1 MEQKQYMN
9 IKTEETIGIIGLG
22 YVGLPLLINFG
33 KSYKVLG
40 FDSDEKKVEVI
51 NSGKSNIDHIPSSDI
66 ENLISNGPIATSDF
80 AKIKLVDAIIIC
92 VPTPITVHREPDL
105 SYVINV
111 VNQIIPFLKSGQL
124 ISLESTTYP
133 GTTEEV
139 IGRKVQDA
147 GHQIG
152 KDIFITYSPERED
165 PGSKFK
171 LQDIPKVIGG
181 ITNECLAKGSK
192 LYSSVFNDVVQVNSV
207 KVAELS
213 KLLEN
218 IHRAVNLGMINEFK
232 IICDAMSVDPFEV
245 INAAATK
252 PFGFVPYY
260 PGPGWGGHCIPVDP
274 FYLSWKAK
282 EYGHSSRFIELAGEL
297 NLSTQS
303 WVLSKIS
310 ESLNIKNLS
319 ISQSKILVLGI
330 SYKPDVDD
338 ARESPALNI
347 FSELYKNGADVD
359 YSDPYFSELPHTR
372 KFNIEKKGIDLTPS
386 NISSYDAVILL
397 TNHTKYDYDLIYQN
411 ANLIIDTRGV
421 YDVDNIK
428 VIRA

>member
-1 MEQKQYMN
+1 MN

-181 ITNECLAKGSK
+181 ITNECLTKGSK

-330 SYKPDVDD
+330 AYKPDVDD

-359 YSDPYFSELPHTR
+359 YSDPYFSELPRTR

>member
-1 MEQKQYMN
+1 MEQKQFMN

-92 VPTPITVHREPDL
+92 VPTPITIHREPDL

-139 IGRKVQDA
+139 IGKKVQDA
-147 GHQIG
+147 GHEIG

-165 PGSKFK
+165 PGSNFK

-181 ITNECLAKGSK
+181 ITNECLTKGSK

-330 SYKPDVDD
+330 AYKPDVDD

-359 YSDPYFSELPHTR
+359 YSDPYFSELPRTR

-386 NISSYDAVILL
+386 NIASYDAVILL

>member
-1 MEQKQYMN
+1 MSIETK
-9 IKTEETIGIIGLG
+9 ETIGIIGLG

-33 KSYKVLG
+33 KSYNVLG
-40 FDSDEKKVEVI
+40 FDSDEKKVEII
-51 NSGKSNIDHIPSSDI
+51 NSGNSNIDHIPSSDI
-66 ENLISNGPIATSDF
+66 KNLVSNGSVATSDF
-80 AKIKLVDAIIIC
+80 SKINLVNAIIIC
-92 VPTPITVHREPDL
+92 VPTPITIHREPDL
-105 SYVINV
+105 SYVKNV
-111 VNQIIPFLKSGQL
+111 INQIIPFLKAGQL

-139 IGRKVQDA
+139 IGKSIQNA
-147 GHQIG
+147 GFEIG

-181 ITNECLAKGSK
+181 ITDECLSRGVQ
-192 LYSSVFNDVVQVNSV
+192 LYSSVFKDVVKVNSV

-252 PFGFVPYY
+252 PFGFVPYF

-282 EYGHSSRFIELAGEL
+282 EFGHSSRFIELAGEL

-310 ESLNIKNLS
+310 ESLNNKNLS
-319 ISQSKILVLGI
+319 ISQSKILILGI
-330 SYKPDVDD
+330 AYKPDVDD

-347 FSELYKNGADVD
+347 FSELHKSGADVD
-359 YSDPYFSELPHTR
+359 FSDPYFSELPSTR
-372 KFNIEKKGIDLTPS
+372 KFNFKKEGVELTPS
-386 NISSYDAVILL
+386 NLSRYDAVILL
-397 TNHTKYDYDLIYQN
+397 TNHKKYDYDLIYEN
-411 ANLIIDTRGV
+411 ARLIVDTRGV
-421 YDVDNIK
+421 YDVDGIK

>member
-1 MEQKQYMN
+1 MN

-181 ITNECLAKGSK
+181 ITNECLTKGSK

-310 ESLNIKNLS
+310 ESLNIRNLS

-330 SYKPDVDD
+330 AYKPDVDD

-359 YSDPYFSELPHTR
+359 YSDPYFSELPRTR

>member
-1 MEQKQYMN
+1 MSIETK
-9 IKTEETIGIIGLG
+9 ETIGIIGLG

-33 KSYKVLG
+33 KSYNVLG
-40 FDSDEKKVEVI
+40 FDSDEKKVEII
-51 NSGKSNIDHIPSSDI
+51 NSGNSNIDHIPSSDI
-66 ENLISNGPIATSDF
+66 KNLVSNGSVATSDF
-80 AKIKLVDAIIIC
+80 SKINLVDAIIIC
-92 VPTPITVHREPDL
+92 VPTPITIHREPDL
-105 SYVINV
+105 SYVVNV
-111 VNQIIPFLKSGQL
+111 INQITPFLKAGQL

-139 IGRKVQDA
+139 IGKNVQNA
-147 GHQIG
+147 GFEIG

-181 ITNECLAKGSK
+181 ITDECLSRGAQ
-192 LYSSVFNDVVQVNSV
+192 LYSSVFKDVVKVNSV

-252 PFGFVPYY
+252 PFGFVPYF

-282 EYGHSSRFIELAGEL
+282 EFGHSSRFIELAGEL

-310 ESLNIKNLS
+310 ESLNNKNLS
-319 ISQSKILVLGI
+319 ISQSKILILGI
-330 SYKPDVDD
+330 AYKPDVDD

-347 FSELYKNGADVD
+347 FSELHKNGADVD
-359 YSDPYFSELPHTR
+359 FSDPYFSELPITR
-372 KFNIEKKGIDLTPS
+372 KFNFKKEGVELTAS
-386 NISSYDAVILL
+386 NLSSYDAVILL
-397 TNHTKYDYDLIYQN
+397 TNHKKYDYDLIYEN
-411 ANLIIDTRGV
+411 ARLIVDTRGV
-421 YDVDNIK
+421 YDVDDIK